1 MTDKDLEA
9 IEYRLDLITPFPWR
23 VDEAATYDPQEVG
36 ICSEQGDPRLAFTSW
51 DRFVVCYGDEDK
63 PTPGHQVALANA
75 TFIAHAPE
83 DMAALLDEVYRLKR
97 ELQYAQ
103 ESVTSQIQVARRA
116 GAESMRAAIGERMQ
130 TLWDRGAA
138 NIVAAVP
145 VPESL

>member
-1 MTDKDLEA
+1 MTDQALQA
-9 IEYRLDLITPFPWR
+9 IEYRLDVITPFPWR

-51 DRFVVCYGDEDK
+51 DRFVVCYGDEGK
-63 PTPGHQVALANA
+63 PLPGHQVALANA

-83 DMAALLDEVYRLKR
+83 DVAALLDEVYRLKR

-103 ESVTSQIQVARRA
+103 ESVTAQLQVARRA
-116 GAESMRAAIGERMQ
+116 GAESMRAEISERMK
-130 TLWDRGAA
+130 TMWDRGAA
-138 NIVAAVP
+138 SIVAAVP